1 MNFLISLLGNLSGQV
16 YIYLAVALGGF
27 SAGFYVEHLRF
38 ADFESKVA
46 LEAQKQ
52 IDANTARKKEI
63 DANTARKK
71 EQEIINDN
79 VKKTYEANVSNI
91 HNFYSSLHNAS
102 SGSMSYNANA
112 TATING
118 KTVDILLVAEQCA
131 QTTQQLITL
140 QDWINQQLGL
150 DVK

>member
-52 IDANTARKKEI
+52 IDANTAK
-63 DANTARKK
+63 KK

>member
-1 MNFLISLLGNLSGQV
+1 MSFLFNLLTSMGSQV
-16 YIYLAVALGGF
+16 YIYMAIAFGGF
-27 SAGFYVEHLRF
+27 GAGFYIEHLRF

-52 IDANTARKKEI
+52 IDANTAK
-63 DANTARKK
+63 KK

-79 VKKTYEANVSNI
+79 VKKTYQANVDNI

-102 SGSMSYNANA
+102 SGSMSYNANSTVA
-112 TATING
+112 ING
-118 KTVDILLVAEQCA
+118 KTIDILLVAEQCA

-140 QDWINQQLGL
+140 QDWIYQQVGL
-150 DVK
+150 NDQ

>member
-52 IDANTARKKEI
+52 I

>member
-52 IDANTARKKEI
+52 IDANTAK
-63 DANTARKK
+63 KK

-91 HNFYSSLHNAS
+91 HYFYSSLHNTS

>member
-52 IDANTARKKEI
+52 IDANTARKKE
-63 DANTARKK
+63 
-71 EQEIINDN
+71 QEIINDN

-91 HNFYSSLHNAS
+91 HYFYSSLHNTS

>member
-52 IDANTARKKEI
+52 IDANTARKKE
-63 DANTARKK
+63 
-71 EQEIINDN
+71 QEIINDN

-91 HNFYSSLHNAS
+91 HYFYSSLHNAS

-118 KTVDILLVAEQCA
+118 KAVDILLVAEQCA